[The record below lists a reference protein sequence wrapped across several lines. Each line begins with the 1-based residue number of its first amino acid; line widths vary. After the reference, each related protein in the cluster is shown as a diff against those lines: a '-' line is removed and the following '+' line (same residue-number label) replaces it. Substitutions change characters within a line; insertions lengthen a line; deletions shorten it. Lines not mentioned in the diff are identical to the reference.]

1 MKYLPIAALAF
12 GLLGAIAAPPFARPA
27 FAGESVEVSNLAPAT
42 VLMISPSG
50 KVSSMKMTDM
60 KMMDM
65 AAKEGTLL
73 TGNVMLVMTEGKL
86 YLLHDK
92 MMPDGK
98 MLSEFLFS
106 AVR

>member
-1 MKYLPIAALAF
+1 MKYLSIAALGL
-12 GLLGAIAAPPFARPA
+12 GLLGAVAAPIARPA
-27 FAGESVEVSNLAPAT
+27 LAGEGVEFANLAPST

-60 KMMDM
+60 KRMDM

-73 TGNVMLVMTEGKL
+73 TGSVMLVMTEGKL
-86 YLLHDK
+86 YLIQDK

-98 MLSEFLFS
+98 MLSEFFFS